1 MITNGRICK
10 NQKKIYTTVSINQ
23 IRKEMAMKAKNL
35 IRTLSALVL
44 AIGMLFHTTGIRVNA
59 APGFT
64 VTNTATIQTSQAND
78 YSSQIQFN
86 IHAEVTGQVHA
97 GDTIRYDF
105 ENININPLNGLD
117 VTTTDA
123 TGTKKVIGK
132 LSVHYEDHYVD
143 TFSDVINPTY
153 DNEYTE
159 NTYLTVT
166 FNGEYD
172 EVNFD
177 IGGNV
182 RSNHFIKNQAY
193 NRIAKIL
200 YDGTELASNSHN
212 VPGRTFQNKV
222 PTFLVLDG
230 TINLETNS
238 SDEIRAAT
246 LTPSG
251 YSSGSNN
258 PDSAPL
264 KPGDVL
270 TYELTDGKVEFDT
283 TRIAVGT
290 EVNPQNFRFM
300 TADTAATR
308 ANGNGVVFFPKRRV
322 KTKILSI
329 EPTKVVVQIISMD
342 DENIAAQYRLGP
354 DLPLIVKDTSTVTN
368 NTLPVALKSQI
379 NNEAPKTSQHNL
391 TVNGGTLSSN
401 ARRAPRG
408 NVVAK
413 YLDQAGNELAPQETV
428 VTNGLEN
435 AAYTATEK
443 TIAGYE
449 LVETPANV
457 TGKVIGNTTI
467 EVIFVYRQLKTF
479 EVKKVWADPIHMLDE
494 VTLHVLANG
503 IETGSPIVLNATN
516 NWKETVTM
524 PVTDMQG
531 NVINYSVT
539 EDTYTNYTASVEGNL
554 TDGFTVTNTYVPTP
568 TPVPVQPTPAPSKPT
583 PKTSDATNVM
593 MYGAVGIGAFCIAA
607 LIFIRKFKQSK

>member
-1 MITNGRICK
+1 MKVKNIIRILSTLVIT
-10 NQKKIYTTVSINQ
+10 
-23 IRKEMAMKAKNL
+23 
-35 IRTLSALVL
+35 
-44 AIGMLFHTTGIRVNA
+44 IGMLFHTTGIRVNA

-64 VTNTATIQTSQAND
+64 VANTATIQTSQAND
-78 YSSQIQFN
+78 YSSQVQFN

-105 ENININPLNGLD
+105 ENINITPLNGLD

-123 TGTKKVIGK
+123 TGAKKVIGK

-143 TFSDVINPTY
+143 TFTDEINPNF
-153 DNEYTE
+153 DDIYTQ

-172 EVNFD
+172 EVKFD

-182 RSNHFIKNQAY
+182 RSVHFIKNHAY
-193 NRIAKIL
+193 NRPTKIS
-200 YDGTELASNSHN
+200 YQGTELASETYN
-212 VPGRTFQNKV
+212 VPGRTFQNRV
-222 PTFLVLDG
+222 STLLVLDG

-238 SDEIRAAT
+238 SNDIRSAVV
-246 LTPSG
+246 TPSG
-251 YSSGSNN
+251 FSAGSNN

-300 TADTAATR
+300 TADIAAVR
-308 ANGNGVVFFPKRRV
+308 ANGNGVVFFPKKRV

-329 EPTKVVVQIISMD
+329 EPTKVVVQIVSMD
-342 DENIAAQYRLGP
+342 DENIPAQYRLGP

-368 NTLPVALKSQI
+368 NNLSVALKSQI
-379 NNEAPKTSQHNL
+379 NNEPAKMSQHNL
-391 TVNGGTLSSN
+391 AVNGGTLSSN

-408 NVVAK
+408 NVIAK
-413 YLDQAGNELAPQETV
+413 YLDQTGNEIATQETV
-428 VTNGLEN
+428 INNGLEN
-435 AAYTATEK
+435 ATYTAMEK

-449 LVETPANV
+449 LVEIPANA
-457 TGKVIGNTTI
+457 TGRVIGNTTI
-467 EVIFVYRQLKTF
+467 EVLFIYREVKTF
-479 EVKKVWADPIHMLDE
+479 EIKKIWADPSHTLDE

-503 IETGSPIVLNATN
+503 VETGSPIVLNATN
-516 NWKETVTM
+516 NWKESVTM
-524 PVTDMQG
+524 PVTDLQG

-539 EDTYTNYTASVEGNL
+539 EDANANYIANVEGNL

-568 TPVPVQPTPAPSKPT
+568 TPVQPTPAPSKPT
-583 PKTSDATNVM
+583 PKTSDGTNVLF
-593 MYGAVGIGAFCIAA
+593 YGTVAIGAFCIATII
-607 LIFIRKFKQSK
+607 LVRKLKHSN